1 MENKETAESRS
12 GVIER
17 QIVVAEEAVVKV
29 ENVCSEKIE
38 RVEKSLIEHPVRD
51 FKNEQKVDVYK
62 SYVGFIEIHLTG
74 SSLSKSTTLSIP
86 DELVEL
92 GLEEN
97 LRSQL
102 SETMRIDL
110 SKNVELGAQEVNKRV
125 DAFREIFTRQMGQ
138 PLGRIYK
145 KSDWKTMK
153 TKRDEINVL
162 VANAN
167 TRILKYLDSAA
178 NKVIEDAAEI
188 WFDAIKT
195 RSPSSNYTKERVNI
209 LLRKQ
214 WYKKKR
220 TTRLKFEMFTKD
232 LTWETLKDESIR
244 RRIEEEFPDIRKIG
258 LYKKMSAWGEY

>member
-1 MENKETAESRS
+1 MLKMCAARKLKK
-12 GVIER
+12 R
-17 QIVVAEEAVVKV
+17 KRA
-29 ENVCSEKIE
+29 
-38 RVEKSLIEHPVRD
+38 LIEHPVRD

-86 DELVEL
+86 DELIEL

-110 SKNVELGAQEVNKRV
+110 SKYVELGAQEVNKRV

-145 KSDWKTMK
+145 KSDWKTMQ
-153 TKRDEINVL
+153 TKCDEINVL

-178 NKVIEDAAEI
+178 NKVIEDTAEI

-195 RSPSSNYTKERVNI
+195 RNPSSNYTKERVNK
-209 LLRKQ
+209 LLREQ

-220 TTRLKFEMFTKD
+220 TTRMNFEMFTKD
-232 LTWETLKDESIR
+232 LTWETLKDEAIR
-244 RRIEEEFPDIRKIG
+244 RRIEEEFPDIRKSG
-258 LYKKMSAWGEY
+258 LYKKMNAWGEY